1 MKCLTQ
7 IESIADQG
15 IPSYTK
21 HLDSSHSSMQ
31 TLRALPRKFSQA
43 LDRTAITLMVVLAV
57 LIGILILSGDRSAP
71 RVRDFTWD
79 GKQIGADDKAFLL
92 TFSRPMDHASVE
104 QNLRIEPKLL
114 GKVSWAG
121 RRMAYTLDA
130 PAPYGTN
137 FQISLQ
143 GARDRFSKAGAD
155 RATIQSFNRAFRT
168 RDRAFAYIG
177 TEGDETGRLIL
188 YNLTKQEK
196 KVLTSEDLTVMDFKP
211 YPTADKILFSAIE
224 RHQTFEQPLI
234 EQKLYTVTT
243 GIAIEAPKQ
252 LDGNSDLDF
261 LQSSP
266 SPTQAGT
273 VALVLDNQDY
283 QNLKFDLSA
292 NGQVIV
298 VQRVNRKNANDS
310 GPWVIRGDEPAKA
323 LETKQLGGDFV
334 ITPDSDSIA
343 IVQGQGLAILP
354 LKPQADPLNFLPKFG
369 NILGFSE
376 DGTMA
381 AMVKFNTDYTRSLF
395 LVTNQGLQKEVLKL
409 TGSIL
414 KAQFDPN
421 KQTLYCLL
429 TNLVPGKTYQEQP
442 FFAAIDLKAALD
454 GKSSEQ
460 ILRPLLLLPMQREIQ
475 VSLSPDGGALL
486 FDQTQGDDMAQ
497 AEGKP
502 IENSRLWLLPLSRD
516 PNVKTQPEMI
526 PLPGLHPRWI
536 P

>member
-1 MKCLTQ
+1 
-7 IESIADQG
+7 
-15 IPSYTK
+15 
-21 HLDSSHSSMQ
+21 MQ
-31 TLRALPRKFSQA
+31 TLRALPRKFSSP
-43 LDRTAITLMVVLAV
+43 LDRTAITLVVVLAV
-57 LIGILILSGDRSAP
+57 VIGVLILSGDRSAP
-71 RVRDFTWD
+71 RVRDFTWQS
-79 GKQIGADDKAFLL
+79 KQVGADDKAFLL
-92 TFSRPMDHASVE
+92 TFSRPMDQTSVE
-104 QNLRIEPKLL
+104 QNLRIEPKLP

-137 FQISLQ
+137 FQVSLE
-143 GARDRFSKAGAD
+143 GARDRFNKAGAD
-155 RATIQSFNRAFRT
+155 RATIQSFNATFRS
-168 RDRAFAYIG
+168 RDRSFAYIG

-188 YNLTKQEK
+188 YNLTRQEK
-196 KVLTSEDLTVMDFKP
+196 TVLTPNTLIVLEFKP

-224 RHQTFEQPLI
+224 RDQTYEQPLI

-243 GIAIEAPKQ
+243 GIQIDAPKQ
-252 LDGNSDLDF
+252 LDGTPNLELLSNS
-261 LQSSP
+261 P
-266 SPTQAGT
+266 TPTQAGT
-273 VALVLDNQDY
+273 VSLVLDNQDY
-283 QNLKFDLSA
+283 QNLKFDVSA

-298 VQRVNRKNANDS
+298 VQRISRQDPTNS
-310 GPWVIRGDEPAKA
+310 GPWVIRGNEPAQP
-323 LETKQLGGDFV
+323 LDNKQPGGDFI

-369 NILGFSE
+369 TILGFAE
-376 DGTMA
+376 DGTTA

-395 LVTNQGLQKEVLKL
+395 LVTNQGLQKEVLRI

-414 KAQFDPN
+414 KAQFDPT

-442 FFAAIDLKAALD
+442 FFAAIDIKSALE
-454 GKSSEQ
+454 GKPSEQ

-475 VSLSPDGGALL
+475 VSLSPDGVALL
-486 FDQTQGDDMAQ
+486 FDQNQVDDMVQ

-502 IENSRLWLLPLSRD
+502 LENSRLWLLPLSRD

-526 PLPGLHPRWI
+526 PLPGLHPRWM